1 MKKKFNSLN
10 VQVPIVVNTFIAVLL
25 IVSISA
31 LVQMSKK
38 AIDKASYDGFA
49 TTIKGYATFFD
60 SLVENQLILS
70 DTYSSFTFVINY
82 MQNRD
87 TEGEANM
94 LTVLKLMSAKNPYVK
109 SLALVEKDGT
119 ILNNSNGDNTD
130 VGKNVNQLYQDLW
143 RKYDAVKK
151 PTLSDSIYK
160 TADGKWIT
168 AIISPITSRTDNTYL
183 GALLVVLDWQKVI
196 DEVSSTA
203 GEVLT
208 HWIRLW
214 VFNKDTLLV
223 MHNVPSEVG
232 KLAPAEVKT
241 IVNNTE
247 GKLEFQNDG
256 MTKVCLYTS
265 IKNQPWHV
273 AFSMPL
279 SFIEQQSSKI
289 LKIGIMIGVIGIILS
304 SIIGFLYIKNIM
316 SPLKVLVEEA
326 EEMSK
331 GKFILRQFKFNKY
344 NEIGDIAYSFKH
356 MRNALSKII
365 NEVNETSEKINN
377 AALNLTN
384 GSDDLSART
393 EAQASSLE
401 ETASAI
407 EQMASTIKSSAS
419 HSVEGNDM
427 MIASKK
433 AVENGAGVISETTR
447 NIEEVYES
455 SEKIKSITK
464 TIEDIAFQTNIL
476 ALNASVEAARAG
488 DQGRGFAVV
497 ASEVRNLAQ
506 NSQSSAKDITLLI
519 ENIYEKINKSA
530 ETARESQSIFNDI
543 QSKID
548 GTAKIMQEISTT
560 AVEQQTGVDQVNVA
574 VSKIDGITQQNA
586 ALVDET
592 ANYAKELL
600 EQSENLKSIMT
611 FFKMD

>member
-1 MKKKFNSLN
+1 MKKSFNSLSI
-10 VQVPIVVNTFIAVLL
+10 QIPMVVNIFIALLL
-25 IVSISA
+25 IISIST
-31 LVQMSKK
+31 LVHMSKT

-49 TTIKGYATFFD
+49 TTIKGYSTFFD
-60 SLVENQLILS
+60 SLIENQLILS
-70 DTYSSFTFVINY
+70 DTYASFSSVINY
-82 MQNRD
+82 MQYRNPED
-87 TEGEANM
+87 EPELIKSMQLVG
-94 LTVLKLMSAKNPYVK
+94 AKNPYVT
-109 SLALVEKDGT
+109 SLSLVEPNGT
-119 ILNNSNGDNTD
+119 ILNNSEGNNAD
-130 VGKNVNQLYQDLW
+130 VGKKVADLYPDLW
-143 RKYDAVKK
+143 RVYDSVKK
-151 PTLSDSIYK
+151 PTLADSIYK
-160 TADGKWIT
+160 DPNGKWIT
-168 AIISPITSRTDNTYL
+168 AIVSPVYSKIDNSYL
-183 GALLVVLDWQKVI
+183 GGMLLILDWQKVI
-196 DEVSSTA
+196 DEISVTA

-232 KLAPAEVKT
+232 KLAPVEVKT

-265 IKNQPWHV
+265 LRNQPWKV

-279 SFIEQQSSKI
+279 SFIEQQSTRI
-289 LKIGIMIGVIGIILS
+289 LIIGIIIGIIGIILS
-304 SIIGFLYIKNIM
+304 FVIGFLYIKKII
-316 SPLKVLVEEA
+316 SPLKILVEEA
-326 EEMSK
+326 EEMSR
-331 GKFILRQFKFNKY
+331 GEFILRQFKFKR
-344 NEIGDIAYSFKH
+344 NEIGDIAYSFKN
-356 MRNALSKII
+356 MRDAMAKII
-365 NEVNETSEKINN
+365 NEVNATSEKINN
-377 AALNLTN
+377 AAANLTQ

-393 EAQASSLE
+393 DAQASSLE

-407 EQMASTIKSSAS
+407 EEMASTIKSSAE

-433 AVENGAGVISETTR
+433 AVENGASVISETTK

-530 ETARESQSIFNDI
+530 ETARESQAIFNDI

-560 AVEQQTGVDQVNVA
+560 AVEQQTGVDQVNIA

-592 ANYAKELL
+592 TNYARELL
-600 EQSENLKSIMT
+600 EQSENLKNIMT
-611 FFKMD
+611 FFKMN

>member
-1 MKKKFNSLN
+1 MKKSFNSLN
-10 VQVPIVVNTFIAVLL
+10 VQIPMVVNIFIALLL
-25 IVSISA
+25 IISIST
-31 LVQMSKK
+31 LVHMSKK
-38 AIDKASYDGFA
+38 AIDESSYDGFA
-49 TTIKGYATFFD
+49 TTIKGYSTFFD
-60 SLVENQLILS
+60 SLIENQLILS
-70 DTYSSFTFVINY
+70 DTYASFTFVINY
-82 MQNRD
+82 MQNRNPED
-87 TEGEANM
+87 ENNM
-94 LTVLKLMSAKNPYVK
+94 LNVLKIMGAKNPYVT
-109 SLALVEKDGT
+109 SLSLVETNGT
-119 ILNNSNGDNTD
+119 ILNNSEGNNTD
-130 VGKNVNQLYQDLW
+130 VGKKVADLYPDLW
-143 RKYDAVKK
+143 RVYDSVRKT
-151 PTLSDSIYK
+151 TLADSIYK
-160 TADGKWIT
+160 DPNGKWIT
-168 AIISPITSRTDNTYL
+168 AIVAPVRSRADNTYL
-183 GALLVVLDWQKVI
+183 GGLLIILDWQKVI
-196 DEVSSTA
+196 DEISVTA

-232 KLAPAEVKT
+232 KLAPVEIKT
-241 IVNNTE
+241 IVNNKE

-256 MTKVCLYTS
+256 MTKVCLYNAL
-265 IKNQPWHV
+265 KNQPWQV
-273 AFSMPL
+273 GFSMPL
-279 SFIEQQSSKI
+279 SFIEQKSSRI
-289 LKIGIMIGVIGIILS
+289 LKIGILIGVVGIILS
-304 SIIGFLYIKNIM
+304 FIIGFLYVKSLI

-326 EEMSK
+326 EEMSR
-331 GKFILRQFKFNKY
+331 GEFILRKFKFKR
-344 NEIGDIAYSFKH
+344 NEIGDIAYSFKN
-356 MRNALSKII
+356 MRDAMVKII
-365 NEVNETSEKINN
+365 NEVNQTSEKINN
-377 AALNLTN
+377 AAASLAQ

-393 EAQASSLE
+393 DSQASSLE

-407 EQMASTIKSSAS
+407 EEMASTIKSSAE

-427 MIASKK
+427 MMASKR
-433 AVENGAGVISETTR
+433 AVENGASVISETTK

-560 AVEQQTGVDQVNVA
+560 AVEQQTGVDQVNIA

-592 ANYAKELL
+592 TNYARELL
-600 EQSENLKSIMT
+600 DQSDNLKNIMT
-611 FFKMD
+611 FFKMN

>member
-1 MKKKFNSLN
+1 MKKRFNSLSI
-10 VQVPIVVNTFIAVLL
+10 QIPIVVNIFIAVLL
-25 IVSISA
+25 IVSIST
-31 LVQMSKK
+31 LVHMSKT

-49 TTIKGYATFFD
+49 TTIKGYSTFFD
-60 SLVENQLILS
+60 SLVENQLILA

-82 MQNRD
+82 MRNRNA
-87 TEGEANM
+87 EAENNM
-94 LTVLKLMSAKNPYVK
+94 LTVLKIMGAKNPYVK
-109 SLALVEKDGT
+109 SLSLIEANGT
-119 ILNNSNGDNTD
+119 ILNNSEGNNAD
-130 VGKNVNQLYQDLW
+130 VGKKVSDLYPDLW
-143 RKYDAVKK
+143 RRYDAVKK

-160 TADGKWIT
+160 DNNGKWIT
-168 AIISPITSRTDNTYL
+168 AIIAPVKSRTDNTYL
-183 GALLVVLDWQKVI
+183 GGIMIILDWQKVI
-196 DEVSSTA
+196 DEISITA

-232 KLAPAEVKT
+232 KLAPVEIKT

-256 MTKVCLYTS
+256 MTKVCLYNS
-265 IKNQPWHV
+265 LKDQPWKV
-273 AFSMPL
+273 GFSMPL
-279 SFIEQQSSKI
+279 SFIEQQSSRI
-289 LKIGIMIGVIGIILS
+289 LLIGIIIGIVGIILS
-304 SIIGFLYIKNIM
+304 SIIGFLYIKNLI

-326 EEMSK
+326 EEMSR
-331 GKFILRQFKFNKY
+331 GQFVLRKFKFKR
-344 NEIGDIAYSFKH
+344 NEIGDIAYSFKN
-356 MRNALSKII
+356 MRDAMVKII
-365 NEVNETSEKINN
+365 NEVNQTSEKINN
-377 AALNLTN
+377 AASSLAQ

-393 EAQASSLE
+393 DAQASSLE

-407 EQMASTIKSSAS
+407 EEMASTIKSSAD

-433 AVENGAGVISETTR
+433 AVENGASVITETTR

-530 ETARESQSIFNDI
+530 ETARESQAIFNDI

-560 AVEQQTGVDQVNVA
+560 AVEQQTGVDQVNIA

-592 ANYAKELL
+592 TNYARELL

>member
-1 MKKKFNSLN
+1 MKKKFNSLSI
-10 VQVPIVVNTFIAVLL
+10 QIPIVVNVFIALLL
-25 IVSISA
+25 IVSISV

-38 AIDKASYDGFA
+38 AIDKASYDGFG
-49 TTIKGYATFFD
+49 TTIKGYSTFFD
-60 SLVENQLILS
+60 SLIENQLILS

-87 TEGEANM
+87 PEGEANM
-94 LTVLKLMSAKNPYVK
+94 LTVLRLMSAKNPYVK

-130 VGKNVNQLYQDLW
+130 VGKNANQLYPDLW

-168 AIISPITSRTDNTYL
+168 AIIAPINSRTDNTYL
-183 GALLVVLDWQKVI
+183 GALLLVLDWQKVI
-196 DEVSSTA
+196 DEISITA

-232 KLAPAEVKT
+232 KLAPVEIKT

-256 MTKVCLYTS
+256 MTKVCLYNS
-265 IKNQPWHV
+265 LRDQPWKV
-273 AFSMPL
+273 GFSMPL
-279 SFIEQQSSKI
+279 SFIEQKSTEI
-289 LKIGIMIGVIGIILS
+289 LKMGIIIGVVGIVLS
-304 SIIGFLYIKNIM
+304 FVIGFLYIKNLI

-326 EEMSK
+326 EEMSR
-331 GKFILRQFKFNKY
+331 GKFVLRKFKFKK
-344 NEIGDIAYSFKH
+344 NEIGDIAFSFKN
-356 MRNALSKII
+356 MRDAMVKII
-365 NEVNETSEKINN
+365 NEVNQTSEQINN
-377 AALNLTN
+377 AAVNLTN

-393 EAQASSLE
+393 EAQAASLE
-401 ETASAI
+401 ETSSAI
-407 EQMASTIKSSAS
+407 EEMASTIKSSAS

-427 MIASKK
+427 MMASRD
-433 AVENGAGVISETTR
+433 AVENGANVIAETTK
-447 NIEEVYES
+447 NIEEVYEA
-455 SEKIKSITK
+455 SEKIKNITK

-506 NSQSSAKDITLLI
+506 NSQASAKDITLLI
-519 ENIYEKINKSA
+519 ENIYDKINKSA
-530 ETARESQSIFNDI
+530 ETARESQKIFDDI
-543 QSKID
+543 QSKIEN
-548 GTAKIMQEISTT
+548 TAKIMQEISTT
-560 AVEQQTGVDQVNVA
+560 AVEQQTGVDQVNIA

-586 ALVDET
+586 SLVDET
-592 ANYAKELL
+592 STSAKELL
-600 EQSENLKSIMT
+600 EQANNLKQIMT
-611 FFKMD
+611 FFKME

>member
-1 MKKKFNSLN
+1 MKKKFNSLAI
-10 VQVPIVVNTFIAVLL
+10 QIPIVVNIFIAFLLL
-25 IVSISA
+25 ISISA
-31 LVQMSKK
+31 IVKMSKN
-38 AIDKASYDGFA
+38 AIDEASYNGFA

-70 DTYSSFTFVINY
+70 DTYSSFSTVISYIQYRNPEEEAELINSMRFVS
-82 MQNRD
+82 D
-87 TEGEANM
+87 
-94 LTVLKLMSAKNPYVK
+94 KNPYVTSI
-109 SLALVEKDGT
+109 SLIEKDGT
-119 ILNNSNGDNTD
+119 IINNSHGINNDI
-130 VGKNVNQLYQDLW
+130 GKKISELYPDLW
-143 RKYDAVKK
+143 TKYDAVKK

-160 TADGKWIT
+160 SADDKWIT
-168 AIISPITSRTDNTYL
+168 AIISPIYSKTDNTYL
-183 GALLVVLDWQKVI
+183 GGLLLVLDWQKVI
-196 DEVSSTA
+196 DEISITA

-232 KLAPAEVKT
+232 KLAPVEVKT

-256 MTKVCLYTS
+256 MTKVCLYTAL
-265 IKNQPWHV
+265 KNQPWKV

-279 SFIEQQSSKI
+279 NFIERESTKI
-289 LKIGIMIGVIGIILS
+289 LIIGIIIGVIGLILS
-304 SIIGFLYIKNIM
+304 SIIGFLYIKNLIL
-316 SPLKVLVEEA
+316 PLKVLVAEA

-331 GKFILRQFKFNKY
+331 GAFILRKIKFKR
-344 NEIGDIAYSFKH
+344 NEIGDIAYSFKN
-356 MRNALSKII
+356 MRDAMIKII
-365 NEVNETSEKINN
+365 NEVNDTSEKINA
-377 AALNLTN
+377 AALELTR

-393 EAQASSLE
+393 DSQAASLE
-401 ETASAI
+401 ETSSAI
-407 EQMASTIKSSAS
+407 EEMASTIKSSAS

-427 MIASKK
+427 MISSKK
-433 AVENGAGVISETTR
+433 AVENGASVISETTK
-447 NIEEVYES
+447 NIEEVYEAS
-455 SEKIKSITK
+455 AKIKNITK

-506 NSQSSAKDITLLI
+506 NSQASAKDITLLI

-530 ETARESQSIFNDI
+530 ETARESQTIFNDI
-543 QSKID
+543 QEKIEN
-548 GTAKIMQEISTT
+548 TAKIMQEISTT
-560 AVEQQTGVDQVNVA
+560 AVEQQTGVDQVNIA

-592 ANYAKELL
+592 SSSAKELL
-600 EQSENLKSIMT
+600 EQAQNLKQIMT
-611 FFKMD
+611 FFKMG

>member
-10 VQVPIVVNTFIAVLL
+10 IQIPMVVNIFIALLL
-25 IVSISA
+25 IISIST
-31 LVQMSKK
+31 LVHMSKT

-49 TTIKGYATFFD
+49 TTIKGYSTFFD
-60 SLVENQLILS
+60 SLIENQLILS
-70 DTYSSFTFVINY
+70 DTYASFSSVINY
-82 MQNRD
+82 MQYRNPED
-87 TEGEANM
+87 EPELIKSMQLVG
-94 LTVLKLMSAKNPYVK
+94 AKNPYVT
-109 SLALVEKDGT
+109 SLSLVEPNGT
-119 ILNNSNGDNTD
+119 ILNNSEGNNAD
-130 VGKNVNQLYQDLW
+130 VGKKVADLYPDLW
-143 RKYDAVKK
+143 RVYDSVKK
-151 PTLSDSIYK
+151 PTLADSIYK
-160 TADGKWIT
+160 DPNGKWIT
-168 AIISPITSRTDNTYL
+168 AIVSPVYSKIDNSYL
-183 GALLVVLDWQKVI
+183 GGMLLILDWQKVI
-196 DEVSSTA
+196 DEISVTA

-232 KLAPAEVKT
+232 KLAPVEIKT

-256 MTKVCLYTS
+256 MTKVCLYNS
-265 IKNQPWHV
+265 LRDQPWKV
-273 AFSMPL
+273 GFSMPL
-279 SFIEQQSSKI
+279 SFIEQQSTRI
-289 LKIGIMIGVIGIILS
+289 LIIGIIIGIIGIILS
-304 SIIGFLYIKNIM
+304 FVIGFLYIKKII
-316 SPLKVLVEEA
+316 SPLKILVEEA
-326 EEMSK
+326 EEMSR
-331 GKFILRQFKFNKY
+331 GEFILRKFKFKK
-344 NEIGDIAYSFKH
+344 NEIGDIAYSFKN
-356 MRNALSKII
+356 MRDAMAKII
-365 NEVNETSEKINN
+365 NEVNATSEKINN
-377 AALNLTN
+377 AAANLTQ

-393 EAQASSLE
+393 DAQASSLE

-407 EQMASTIKSSAS
+407 EEMASTIKSSAT

-433 AVENGAGVISETTR
+433 AVENGASVIAETTK

-506 NSQSSAKDITLLI
+506 NSQSSAKNITLLI
-519 ENIYEKINKSA
+519 ENIYEKINRSA

-560 AVEQQTGVDQVNVA
+560 AVEQQTGVDQVNIA

-592 ANYAKELL
+592 TNYARELL
-600 EQSENLKSIMT
+600 DQSENLKNIMT
-611 FFKMD
+611 FFKMN

>member
-10 VQVPIVVNTFIAVLL
+10 IQIPMVVNIFIALLL
-25 IVSISA
+25 IISIST
-31 LVQMSKK
+31 LVHMSKK

-49 TTIKGYATFFD
+49 TTIKGYSTFFD
-60 SLVENQLILS
+60 SLIENQLILS
-70 DTYSSFTFVINY
+70 DTYASFSSVINY
-82 MQNRD
+82 MQYRNPED
-87 TEGEANM
+87 EPELIKSMQLVG
-94 LTVLKLMSAKNPYVK
+94 AKNPYVT
-109 SLALVEKDGT
+109 SLSLVEPNGT
-119 ILNNSNGDNTD
+119 ILNNSEGNNAD
-130 VGKNVNQLYQDLW
+130 VGKKVADLYPDLW
-143 RKYDAVKK
+143 RVYDSVKK
-151 PTLSDSIYK
+151 PTLADSIYK
-160 TADGKWIT
+160 DPNGKWIT
-168 AIISPITSRTDNTYL
+168 AIVSPVYSKIDNSYL
-183 GALLVVLDWQKVI
+183 GGMLLILDWQKVI
-196 DEVSSTA
+196 DEISVTA

-232 KLAPAEVKT
+232 KLAPVEIKT

-256 MTKVCLYTS
+256 MTKVCLYNS
-265 IKNQPWHV
+265 LRDQPWKV
-273 AFSMPL
+273 GFSMPL
-279 SFIEQQSSKI
+279 SFIEQQSTNI
-289 LKIGIMIGVIGIILS
+289 LKMGILIGVIGIILS
-304 SIIGFLYIKNIM
+304 FVIGFLYIKNLI

-326 EEMSK
+326 EEMSR
-331 GKFILRQFKFNKY
+331 GEFILRKFKFKR
-344 NEIGDIAYSFKH
+344 NEIGDIAYSFKN
-356 MRNALSKII
+356 MRDAMVKII
-365 NEVNETSEKINN
+365 NEVNATSEKINN
-377 AALNLTN
+377 AAANLTQ

-393 EAQASSLE
+393 
-401 ETASAI
+401 SAI
-407 EQMASTIKSSAS
+407 EEMASTIKSSAE

-433 AVENGAGVISETTR
+433 AVENGASVIAETTK

-506 NSQSSAKDITLLI
+506 NSQSSAKNITLLI
-519 ENIYEKINKSA
+519 ENIYEKINRSA

-560 AVEQQTGVDQVNVA
+560 AVEQQTGVDQVNIA

-592 ANYAKELL
+592 TNYARELL
-600 EQSENLKSIMT
+600 DQSENLKNIMT
-611 FFKMD
+611 FFKMN

>member
-1 MKKKFNSLN
+1 MKKSFNSLSI
-10 VQVPIVVNTFIAVLL
+10 QIPMVVNIFIALLL
-25 IVSISA
+25 IISIST
-31 LVQMSKK
+31 LVHMSKT

-49 TTIKGYATFFD
+49 TTIKGYSTFFD
-60 SLVENQLILS
+60 SLIENQLILS
-70 DTYSSFTFVINY
+70 DTYASFSSVINY
-82 MQNRD
+82 MQYRNPED
-87 TEGEANM
+87 EPELIKSMQLVG
-94 LTVLKLMSAKNPYVK
+94 AKNPYVT
-109 SLALVEKDGT
+109 SLSLVEPDGT
-119 ILNNSNGDNTD
+119 ILNNSEGNNAD
-130 VGKNVNQLYQDLW
+130 VGKKVADLYPDLW
-143 RKYDAVKK
+143 RVYDSVKK
-151 PTLSDSIYK
+151 PTLADSIYK
-160 TADGKWIT
+160 DPNGKWIT
-168 AIISPITSRTDNTYL
+168 AIVSPVYSKIDNSYL
-183 GALLVVLDWQKVI
+183 GGMLLILDWQKVI
-196 DEVSSTA
+196 DEISVTA

-232 KLAPAEVKT
+232 KLAPVEVKT

-265 IKNQPWHV
+265 LRNQPWKV

-279 SFIEQQSSKI
+279 SFIEQQSTRI
-289 LKIGIMIGVIGIILS
+289 LIIGIIIGIIGIILS
-304 SIIGFLYIKNIM
+304 FVIGFLYIKKII
-316 SPLKVLVEEA
+316 SPLKILVEEA
-326 EEMSK
+326 EEMSR
-331 GKFILRQFKFNKY
+331 GEFILRQFKFKR
-344 NEIGDIAYSFKH
+344 NEIGDIAYSFKN
-356 MRNALSKII
+356 MRDAMAKII
-365 NEVNETSEKINN
+365 NEVNATSEKINN
-377 AALNLTN
+377 AAANLTQ

-393 EAQASSLE
+393 DAQASSLE

-407 EQMASTIKSSAS
+407 EEMASTIKSSAT

-433 AVENGAGVISETTR
+433 AVENGASVIAETTK

-519 ENIYEKINKSA
+519 ENIYEKINRSA

-560 AVEQQTGVDQVNVA
+560 AVEQQTGVDQVNIA

-592 ANYAKELL
+592 TNYARELL
-600 EQSENLKSIMT
+600 EQSENLKNIMT
-611 FFKMD
+611 FFKMN

>member
-10 VQVPIVVNTFIAVLL
+10 IQIPMVVNIFIALLL
-25 IVSISA
+25 IISIST
-31 LVQMSKK
+31 LVHMSKT

-49 TTIKGYATFFD
+49 TTIKGYSTFFD
-60 SLVENQLILS
+60 SLIENQLILS
-70 DTYSSFTFVINY
+70 DTYASFSSVINY
-82 MQNRD
+82 MQYRNPED
-87 TEGEANM
+87 EPELIKSMQLVG
-94 LTVLKLMSAKNPYVK
+94 AKNPYVT
-109 SLALVEKDGT
+109 SLSLVEPNGT
-119 ILNNSNGDNTD
+119 ILNNSEGNNAD
-130 VGKNVNQLYQDLW
+130 VGKKVADLYPDLW
-143 RKYDAVKK
+143 RVYDSVKK
-151 PTLSDSIYK
+151 PTLADSIYK
-160 TADGKWIT
+160 DPNGKWIT
-168 AIISPITSRTDNTYL
+168 AIVSPVYSKIDNSYL
-183 GALLVVLDWQKVI
+183 GGMLLILDWQKVI
-196 DEVSSTA
+196 DEISITA

-232 KLAPAEVKT
+232 KLAPVEVKT

-265 IKNQPWHV
+265 LRNQPWKV

-279 SFIEQQSSKI
+279 SFIEQQSTRI
-289 LKIGIMIGVIGIILS
+289 LIIGIIIGIIGIILS
-304 SIIGFLYIKNIM
+304 FVIGFLYIKKII
-316 SPLKVLVEEA
+316 SPLKILVEEA
-326 EEMSK
+326 EEMSR
-331 GKFILRQFKFNKY
+331 GEFILRKFKFKK
-344 NEIGDIAYSFKH
+344 NEIGDIAYSFKN
-356 MRNALSKII
+356 MRDAMVKII
-365 NEVNETSEKINN
+365 NEVNATSEKINN
-377 AALNLTN
+377 AAANLTQ

-393 EAQASSLE
+393 DAQASSLE

-407 EQMASTIKSSAS
+407 EEMASTIKSSAE

-433 AVENGAGVISETTR
+433 AVENGASVIAETTK

-506 NSQSSAKDITLLI
+506 NSQSSAKNITLLI
-519 ENIYEKINKSA
+519 ENIYEKINRSA

-560 AVEQQTGVDQVNVA
+560 AVEQKTGVDQVNIA

-592 ANYAKELL
+592 TNYARELL
-600 EQSENLKSIMT
+600 DQSENLKNIMT
-611 FFKMD
+611 FFKMN

>member
-1 MKKKFNSLN
+1 MKKKFSSLAI
-10 VQVPIVVNTFIAVLL
+10 QIPIVVNIFITFLL
-25 IVSISA
+25 IISIFT
-31 LVQMSKK
+31 LVNMSKK

-49 TTIKGYATFFD
+49 TTIKGYSTFFD

-70 DTYSSFTFVINY
+70 DTYSSFSTIISY
-82 MQNRD
+82 MQNRNPED
-87 TEGEANM
+87 EPNLISSM
-94 LTVLKLMSAKNPYVK
+94 RFVSDKNPYIT
-109 SLALVEKDGT
+109 SISLVEIDGT
-119 ILNNSNGDNTD
+119 IINNSHGNNTD
-130 VGKNVNQLYQDLW
+130 VGKKISQLYPDLW
-143 RKYDAVKK
+143 QKYDAVKK

-160 TADGKWIT
+160 SSNGKWIT
-168 AIISPITSRTDNTYL
+168 AIVSPIHSKTDNSYM
-183 GALLVVLDWQKVI
+183 GALIMILDWQKVI

-232 KLAPAEVKT
+232 KNAPVEIKT
-241 IVNNTE
+241 IVNDTE

-265 IKNQPWHV
+265 LKNQPWKV

-279 SFIEQQSSKI
+279 SFIESQSTKI
-289 LKIGIMIGVIGIILS
+289 LIAGIVIGIVGIVLS
-304 SIIGFLYIKNIM
+304 SIIGFLYIKNLIA
-316 SPLKVLVEEA
+316 PLKILVEEA
-326 EEMSK
+326 EEMSN
-331 GKFILRQFKFNKY
+331 GQFILRKFKFKK
-344 NEIGDIAYSFKH
+344 NEIGNIAYSFKY
-356 MRNALSKII
+356 MRDAMVKII
-365 NEVNETSEKINN
+365 NDVNETSEKINN
-377 AALNLTN
+377 AALSLTN

-393 EAQASSLE
+393 DAQASSLE

-407 EQMASTIKSSAS
+407 EEMASTIKSSAD

-427 MIASKK
+427 MLASKK
-433 AVENGAGVISETTR
+433 AVENGANVIAETTK
-447 NIEEVYES
+447 NIEEVYEA

-506 NSQSSAKDITLLI
+506 NSQASAKDITLLI

-543 QSKID
+543 QSKIE

-560 AVEQQTGVDQVNVA
+560 AVEQQTGVDQVNIA

-586 ALVDET
+586 ILVDET
-592 ANYAKELL
+592 TTSAKELL
-600 EQSENLKSIMT
+600 EQAQKLKETMT
-611 FFKMD
+611 FFKIS

>member
-1 MKKKFNSLN
+1 MEYRNPDDEAELINSMK
-10 VQVPIVVNTFIAVLL
+10 
-25 IVSISA
+25 
-31 LVQMSKK
+31 LV
-38 AIDKASYDGFA
+38 AG
-49 TTIKGYATFFD
+49 
-60 SLVENQLILS
+60 
-70 DTYSSFTFVINY
+70 
-82 MQNRD
+82 
-87 TEGEANM
+87 
-94 LTVLKLMSAKNPYVK
+94 KNPYAK
-109 SLALVEKDGT
+109 SISLIEPNGT
-119 ILNNSNGDNTD
+119 ILNNSEGNNTD
-130 VGKNVNQLYQDLW
+130 VGKKVNDLYPDLW
-143 RKYDAVKK
+143 RIYDAAKK
-151 PTLSDSIYK
+151 PTLADSIYK
-160 TADGKWIT
+160 DPNGKWIT
-168 AIISPITSRTDNTYL
+168 AIISPINSKIDNRYL
-183 GALLVVLDWQKVI
+183 GGLLIIVDWQKVI
-196 DEVSSTA
+196 DEISITA
-203 GEVLT
+203 GAVLT

-232 KLAPAEVKT
+232 KLAPVEIKT

-256 MTKVCLYTS
+256 MTKVCLYNS
-265 IKNQPWHV
+265 LRDQPWKV
-273 AFSMPL
+273 GFSMPL
-279 SFIEQQSSKI
+279 SFIEQQSTNI
-289 LKIGIMIGVIGIILS
+289 LKIGIIIGVLGIILS
-304 SIIGFLYIKNIM
+304 FIIGFLYIKKII
-316 SPLKVLVEEA
+316 SPLKILVEEA
-326 EEMSK
+326 EEMSR
-331 GKFILRQFKFNKY
+331 GEFILRKFKFKR
-344 NEIGDIAYSFKH
+344 NEIGDIAYSFKN
-356 MRNALSKII
+356 MRDAMVKII
-365 NEVNETSEKINN
+365 NEVNATSEKINN
-377 AALNLTN
+377 AAANLTQ

-393 EAQASSLE
+393 DAQASSLE

-407 EQMASTIKSSAS
+407 EEMASTIKSSAT

-433 AVENGAGVISETTR
+433 AVENGASVIAETTK

-560 AVEQQTGVDQVNVA
+560 AVEQQTGVDQVNIA

-592 ANYAKELL
+592 TNYARELL

-611 FFKMD
+611 FFKMN

>member
-1 MKKKFNSLN
+1 
-10 VQVPIVVNTFIAVLL
+10 
-25 IVSISA
+25 
-31 LVQMSKK
+31 MSKK

-87 TEGEANM
+87 AEGEANM
-94 LTVLKLMSAKNPYVK
+94 LTVLRLMSAKNPYVK
-109 SLALVEKDGT
+109 SLALVEKDGI
-119 ILNNSNGDNTD
+119 ILNNSSGDNTD
-130 VGKNVNQLYQDLW
+130 VGKNASQIYPDLW
-143 RKYDAVKK
+143 KKYDSVKK

-168 AIISPITSRTDNTYL
+168 AIISPINSRTDNTYL

-232 KLAPAEVKT
+232 KLAPVEVKT

-289 LKIGIMIGVIGIILS
+289 LTIGIIIGIIGIILS
-304 SIIGFLYIKNIM
+304 SIIGFLYIKNLI
-316 SPLKVLVEEA
+316 SPLKLLVEEA
-326 EEMSK
+326 KEMSK
-331 GKFILRQFKFNKY
+331 GQFILRQFKFKR
-344 NEIGDIAYSFKH
+344 NEIGDIAYSFKD
-356 MRNALSKII
+356 MRDALSKII

-377 AALNLTN
+377 AALSLTH

-407 EQMASTIKSSAS
+407 EEMASTIKSSAS

-433 AVENGAGVISETTR
+433 AVENGAGVISETTKS
-447 NIEEVYES
+447 IEEVYES

-488 DQGRGFAVV
+488 DQGKGFAVV

-506 NSQSSAKDITLLI
+506 NSQSSAKDITSLI

-560 AVEQQTGVDQVNVA
+560 AVEQQTGVDQVNIA

-592 ANYAKELL
+592 ATYAKELL
-600 EQSENLKSIMT
+600 EQSENLKNIMT
-611 FFKMD
+611 FFKMN

>member
-1 MKKKFNSLN
+1 MKKSFNSLSI
-10 VQVPIVVNTFIAVLL
+10 QIPIVVNIFIALLL
-25 IVSISA
+25 IVSIST

-38 AIDKASYDGFA
+38 AIDKASYDGFG
-49 TTIKGYATFFD
+49 TTIKGYSTFFD
-60 SLVENQLILS
+60 SLIENQLILS
-70 DTYSSFTFVINY
+70 DTYASFTFVINY
-82 MQNRD
+82 MQNRNP
-87 TEGEANM
+87 EAESNM
-94 LTVLKLMSAKNPYVK
+94 LTVLKLMGAKNPYVK
-109 SLALVEKDGT
+109 SLSLIEADGT
-119 ILNNSNGDNTD
+119 ILNNSEDNNID
-130 VGKNVNQLYQDLW
+130 IGKKVADLYPDLW
-143 RKYDAVKK
+143 RRYDPVKK
-151 PTLSDSIYK
+151 PTLADAIYK
-160 TADGKWIT
+160 DKDGKWIT
-168 AIISPITSRTDNTYL
+168 AIISPVKSRTDNTYL
-183 GALLVVLDWQKVI
+183 GGMMIILDWQKVI
-196 DEVSSTA
+196 DEISITA

-232 KLAPAEVKT
+232 KLAPVEIKT

-256 MTKVCLYTS
+256 MTKVCLYNS
-265 IKNQPWHV
+265 LRDQPWKV
-273 AFSMPL
+273 GFSMPL
-279 SFIEQQSSKI
+279 SFIEQQSTNI
-289 LKIGIMIGVIGIILS
+289 LKIGIIIGVVGIILS
-304 SIIGFLYIKNIM
+304 FVIGFLYIKNLI

-331 GKFILRQFKFNKY
+331 GEFILRKFKFKR
-344 NEIGDIAYSFKH
+344 NEIGDIAYSFKN
-356 MRNALSKII
+356 MRDAMTKII
-365 NEVNETSEKINN
+365 NEVNATSEKINN
-377 AALNLTN
+377 AAANLTQ

-393 EAQASSLE
+393 DAQASSLE

-407 EQMASTIKSSAS
+407 EEMASTIKSSAE

-433 AVENGAGVISETTR
+433 AVENGASVIAETTK

-560 AVEQQTGVDQVNVA
+560 AVEQQAGVDQVNIA

-592 ANYAKELL
+592 TNYARELL
-600 EQSENLKSIMT
+600 EQSENLKNIMT

>member
-10 VQVPIVVNTFIAVLL
+10 VQIPIVVNTFIAVLL
-25 IVSISA
+25 IVSIST

-49 TTIKGYATFFD
+49 TTIKGYSTFFD

-87 TEGEANM
+87 PEGEANM

-109 SLALVEKDGT
+109 SLALLEKDGT
-119 ILNNSNGDNTD
+119 ILNDSNGDNTD
-130 VGKNVNQLYQDLW
+130 VGKNVSSLYSDLW
-143 RKYDAVKK
+143 KKYDAVKK

-160 TADGKWIT
+160 DSDEKWIT
-168 AIISPITSRTDNTYL
+168 AIISPINSRTDNSYL

-196 DEVSSTA
+196 DEVSETA

-304 SIIGFLYIKNIM
+304 SIIGFLYIKNII

-326 EEMSK
+326 KEMSK
-331 GKFILRQFKFNKY
+331 GEFILRNFKFKK
-344 NEIGDIAYSFKH
+344 NEIGDIAYSFKD

-365 NEVNETSEKINN
+365 NEVNNTSEKINN

-447 NIEEVYES
+447 NIEEVYEA
-455 SEKIKSITK
+455 SEKIKNITK

-543 QSKID
+543 QLKID

-560 AVEQQTGVDQVNVA
+560 AVEQQTGVDQVNIA

-592 ANYAKELL
+592 ATYAKELL

>member
-1 MKKKFNSLN
+1 MKKRFNSLSI
-10 VQVPIVVNTFIAVLL
+10 QIPIVVNIFIAVLL
-25 IVSISA
+25 IVSIST
-31 LVQMSKK
+31 LVHMSKT

-49 TTIKGYATFFD
+49 TTIKGYSTFFD
-60 SLVENQLILS
+60 SLVENQLILA

-82 MQNRD
+82 MRNRNA
-87 TEGEANM
+87 EAENNM
-94 LTVLKLMSAKNPYVK
+94 LTVLKIMGAKNPYVK
-109 SLALVEKDGT
+109 SLSLIEANGT
-119 ILNNSNGDNTD
+119 ILNNSEGNNAD
-130 VGKNVNQLYQDLW
+130 VGKKVSDLYPDLW
-143 RKYDAVKK
+143 RRYDAVKK

-160 TADGKWIT
+160 DNNGKWIT
-168 AIISPITSRTDNTYL
+168 AIIAPVHSKIDNRYL
-183 GALLVVLDWQKVI
+183 GALLIVVDWQKVI
-196 DEVSSTA
+196 DEISITA

-232 KLAPAEVKT
+232 KLAPVEIKT

-256 MTKVCLYTS
+256 MTKVCLYNS
-265 IKNQPWHV
+265 LKDQPWKV
-273 AFSMPL
+273 GFSMPL
-279 SFIEQQSSKI
+279 SFIEQQSSRI
-289 LKIGIMIGVIGIILS
+289 LLIGIIIGIVGIILS
-304 SIIGFLYIKNIM
+304 SIIGFLYIKNLI

-326 EEMSK
+326 EEMSR
-331 GKFILRQFKFNKY
+331 GQFVLRKFKFKR
-344 NEIGDIAYSFKH
+344 NEIGDIAYSFKN
-356 MRNALSKII
+356 MRDAMVKII
-365 NEVNETSEKINN
+365 NEVNQTSEKINN
-377 AALNLTN
+377 AASSLAQ

-393 EAQASSLE
+393 DAQASSLE

-407 EQMASTIKSSAS
+407 EEMASTIKSSAD

-433 AVENGAGVISETTR
+433 AVENGASVITETTR

-530 ETARESQSIFNDI
+530 ETARESQAIFNDI

-560 AVEQQTGVDQVNVA
+560 AVEQQTGVDQVNIA

-592 ANYAKELL
+592 TNYARELL

>member
-1 MKKKFNSLN
+1 MKKKFNSLAI
-10 VQVPIVVNTFIAVLL
+10 QIPIVVNIFIAFLLL
-25 IVSISA
+25 ISISA
-31 LVQMSKK
+31 IVKMSKN
-38 AIDKASYDGFA
+38 AIDEASYNGFA

-70 DTYSSFTFVINY
+70 DTYSSFSTVISYIQYRNPEEKAELINSMRFVS
-82 MQNRD
+82 D
-87 TEGEANM
+87 
-94 LTVLKLMSAKNPYVK
+94 KNPYVTSI
-109 SLALVEKDGT
+109 SLIEKDGT
-119 ILNNSNGDNTD
+119 IINNSHGINNDI
-130 VGKNVNQLYQDLW
+130 GKKISELYPDLW
-143 RKYDAVKK
+143 TKYDAVKK

-160 TADGKWIT
+160 SADDKWIT
-168 AIISPITSRTDNTYL
+168 AIISPIYSKTDNTYL
-183 GALLVVLDWQKVI
+183 GGLLLVLDWQKVI
-196 DEVSSTA
+196 DEISITA

-232 KLAPAEVKT
+232 KLAPVEVKT

-256 MTKVCLYTS
+256 MTKVCLYTAL
-265 IKNQPWHV
+265 KNQPWKV

-279 SFIEQQSSKI
+279 NFIERESTKI
-289 LKIGIMIGVIGIILS
+289 LIIGIIIGVIGLILS
-304 SIIGFLYIKNIM
+304 SIIGFLYIKNLM
-316 SPLKVLVEEA
+316 LPLKVLVAEA

-331 GKFILRQFKFNKY
+331 GAFILRKIKFKR
-344 NEIGDIAYSFKH
+344 NEIGDIAYSFKN
-356 MRNALSKII
+356 MRDAMIKII
-365 NEVNETSEKINN
+365 NEVNDTSEKINA
-377 AALNLTN
+377 AALELTR

-393 EAQASSLE
+393 DSQAASLE
-401 ETASAI
+401 ETSSAI
-407 EQMASTIKSSAS
+407 EEMASTIKSSAS

-427 MIASKK
+427 MISSKK
-433 AVENGAGVISETTR
+433 AVENGASVISETTK
-447 NIEEVYES
+447 NIEEVYEAS
-455 SEKIKSITK
+455 AKIKNITK

-506 NSQSSAKDITLLI
+506 NSQASAKDITLLI

-530 ETARESQSIFNDI
+530 ETARESQTIFNDI
-543 QSKID
+543 QEKIEN
-548 GTAKIMQEISTT
+548 TAKIMQEISTT
-560 AVEQQTGVDQVNVA
+560 AVEQQTGVDQVNIA

-592 ANYAKELL
+592 SSSAKELL
-600 EQSENLKSIMT
+600 EQAQNLKQIMT
-611 FFKMD
+611 FFKMG

>member
-1 MKKKFNSLN
+1 MKKRFNSLN
-10 VQVPIVVNTFIAVLL
+10 VQIPIVVNVFIALLL
-25 IVSISA
+25 IISIST
-31 LVQMSKK
+31 LVYMSKK
-38 AIDKASYDGFA
+38 AIDKSSYDGFG
-49 TTIKGYATFFD
+49 TTIKGYSTFFD
-60 SLVENQLILS
+60 SLIENQLILS
-70 DTYSSFTFVINY
+70 DTYASFSSVINY
-82 MQNRD
+82 MEYRNPD
-87 TEGEANM
+87 DEAELINSM
-94 LTVLKLMSAKNPYVK
+94 KLVAGKNPYAK
-109 SLALVEKDGT
+109 SISLIEPNGT
-119 ILNNSNGDNTD
+119 ILNNSEGNNTD
-130 VGKNVNQLYQDLW
+130 VGKKVNDLYPDLW
-143 RKYDAVKK
+143 RIYDAAKK
-151 PTLSDSIYK
+151 PTLADSIYK
-160 TADGKWIT
+160 DPNGKWIT
-168 AIISPITSRTDNTYL
+168 AIISPINSKIDNRYL
-183 GALLVVLDWQKVI
+183 GGLLIIVDWQKVI
-196 DEVSSTA
+196 DEISITA
-203 GEVLT
+203 GAVLT

-232 KLAPAEVKT
+232 KLAPVEVKT
-241 IVNNTE
+241 IVNNIE

-265 IKNQPWHV
+265 LKNQPWHV

-279 SFIEQQSSKI
+279 SFIEQQSTNI
-289 LKIGIMIGVIGIILS
+289 LKIGIIIGIIGIILS
-304 SIIGFLYIKNIM
+304 FVIGFLYIKKII
-316 SPLKVLVEEA
+316 SPLKILVEEA
-326 EEMSK
+326 EEMSR
-331 GKFILRQFKFNKY
+331 GEFILRKFKFKK
-344 NEIGDIAYSFKH
+344 NEIGDIAYSFKN
-356 MRNALSKII
+356 MRDAMVKII
-365 NEVNETSEKINN
+365 NEVNATSEKINN
-377 AALNLTN
+377 AAASLAQ

-393 EAQASSLE
+393 DAQASSLE

-407 EQMASTIKSSAS
+407 EEMASTIKSSAE

-433 AVENGAGVISETTR
+433 AVENGASVIAETTK

-506 NSQSSAKDITLLI
+506 NSQSSAKNITLLI
-519 ENIYEKINKSA
+519 ENIYEKINRSA

-560 AVEQQTGVDQVNVA
+560 AVEQQTGVDQVNIA

-592 ANYAKELL
+592 TNYARELL
-600 EQSENLKSIMT
+600 DQSENLKNIMT
-611 FFKMD
+611 FFKMN

>member
-1 MKKKFNSLN
+1 MKKRFNSLSI
-10 VQVPIVVNTFIAVLL
+10 QIPIVVNIFIAVLL
-25 IVSISA
+25 IVSIST
-31 LVQMSKK
+31 LVHMSKT

-49 TTIKGYATFFD
+49 TTIKGYSTFFD
-60 SLVENQLILS
+60 SLVENQLILA

-82 MQNRD
+82 MRNRNA
-87 TEGEANM
+87 EAENNM
-94 LTVLKLMSAKNPYVK
+94 LTVLKIMGAKNPYVK
-109 SLALVEKDGT
+109 SLSLIEANGT
-119 ILNNSNGDNTD
+119 ILNNSEGNNAD
-130 VGKNVNQLYQDLW
+130 VGKKVSDLYPDLW
-143 RKYDAVKK
+143 RRYDPVRK
-151 PTLSDSIYK
+151 PTLADAIYK
-160 TADGKWIT
+160 DKDGKWIT
-168 AIISPITSRTDNTYL
+168 AIIAPVHSKIDNRYL
-183 GALLVVLDWQKVI
+183 GGLLIVVDWQKVI
-196 DEVSSTA
+196 DEISITA

-232 KLAPAEVKT
+232 KLAPVEIKT

-256 MTKVCLYTS
+256 MTKVCLYNS
-265 IKNQPWHV
+265 LKDQPWKV
-273 AFSMPL
+273 GFSMPL
-279 SFIEQQSSKI
+279 SFIEQQSSRI
-289 LKIGIMIGVIGIILS
+289 LLIGIIIGIVGIILS
-304 SIIGFLYIKNIM
+304 SIIGFLYIKNLI

-326 EEMSK
+326 EEMSR
-331 GKFILRQFKFNKY
+331 GQFVLRKFKFKR
-344 NEIGDIAYSFKH
+344 NEIGDIAYSFKN
-356 MRNALSKII
+356 MRDAMVKII
-365 NEVNETSEKINN
+365 NEVNQTSEKINN
-377 AALNLTN
+377 AASSLAQ

-393 EAQASSLE
+393 DAQASSLE

-407 EQMASTIKSSAS
+407 EEMASTIKSSAD

-433 AVENGAGVISETTR
+433 AVENGASVITETTR

-530 ETARESQSIFNDI
+530 ETARESQAIFNDI

-560 AVEQQTGVDQVNVA
+560 AVEQQTGVDQVNIA

-592 ANYAKELL
+592 TNYARELL

>member
-10 VQVPIVVNTFIAVLL
+10 IQIPMVVNIFIALLL
-25 IVSISA
+25 IISIST
-31 LVQMSKK
+31 LVHMSKT

-49 TTIKGYATFFD
+49 TTIKGYSTFFD
-60 SLVENQLILS
+60 SLIENQLILS
-70 DTYSSFTFVINY
+70 DTYASFSSVINY
-82 MQNRD
+82 MQYRNPED
-87 TEGEANM
+87 EPELIKSMQLVG
-94 LTVLKLMSAKNPYVK
+94 AKNPYVT
-109 SLALVEKDGT
+109 SLSLVEPNGT
-119 ILNNSNGDNTD
+119 ILNNSEGNNAD
-130 VGKNVNQLYQDLW
+130 VGKKVADLYPDLW
-143 RKYDAVKK
+143 RVYDSVKK
-151 PTLSDSIYK
+151 PTLADSIYK
-160 TADGKWIT
+160 DPNGKWIT
-168 AIISPITSRTDNTYL
+168 AIVSPVYSKIDNSYL
-183 GALLVVLDWQKVI
+183 GGMLLILDWQKVI
-196 DEVSSTA
+196 DEISVTA

-232 KLAPAEVKT
+232 KLAPVEVKT

-265 IKNQPWHV
+265 LRNQPWKV

-279 SFIEQQSSKI
+279 SFIEQQSTRI
-289 LKIGIMIGVIGIILS
+289 LIIGIIIGIIGIILS
-304 SIIGFLYIKNIM
+304 FVIGFLYIKKII
-316 SPLKVLVEEA
+316 SPLKILVEEA
-326 EEMSK
+326 EEMSR
-331 GKFILRQFKFNKY
+331 GEFILRKFKFKK
-344 NEIGDIAYSFKH
+344 NEIGDIAYSFKN
-356 MRNALSKII
+356 MRDAMVKII
-365 NEVNETSEKINN
+365 NEVNATSEKINN
-377 AALNLTN
+377 AAANLTQ

-393 EAQASSLE
+393 DAQASSLE

-407 EQMASTIKSSAS
+407 EEMASTIKSSAT

-433 AVENGAGVISETTR
+433 AVENGASVIAETTK

-506 NSQSSAKDITLLI
+506 NSQSSAKNITLLI
-519 ENIYEKINKSA
+519 ENIYEKINRSA

-560 AVEQQTGVDQVNVA
+560 AVEQQTGVDQVNIA

-592 ANYAKELL
+592 TNYARELL
-600 EQSENLKSIMT
+600 DQSENLKNIMT
-611 FFKMD
+611 FFKMN

>member
-10 VQVPIVVNTFIAVLL
+10 IQIPMVVNIFIALLL
-25 IVSISA
+25 IISIST
-31 LVQMSKK
+31 LVHMSKT

-49 TTIKGYATFFD
+49 TTIKGYSTFFD
-60 SLVENQLILS
+60 SLIENQLILS
-70 DTYSSFTFVINY
+70 DTYASFSSVINY
-82 MQNRD
+82 MQYRNPED
-87 TEGEANM
+87 EPELIKSMQLVG
-94 LTVLKLMSAKNPYVK
+94 AKNPYVT
-109 SLALVEKDGT
+109 SLSLVEPNGT
-119 ILNNSNGDNTD
+119 ILNNSEGNNAD
-130 VGKNVNQLYQDLW
+130 VGKKVADLYPDLW
-143 RKYDAVKK
+143 RVYDSVKK
-151 PTLSDSIYK
+151 PTLADSIYK
-160 TADGKWIT
+160 DPNGKWIT
-168 AIISPITSRTDNTYL
+168 AIVSPVYSKIDNSYL
-183 GALLVVLDWQKVI
+183 GGMLLILDWQKVI
-196 DEVSSTA
+196 DEISITA

-232 KLAPAEVKT
+232 KLAPVEVKT

-265 IKNQPWHV
+265 LRNQPWKV

-279 SFIEQQSSKI
+279 SFIEQQSTRI
-289 LKIGIMIGVIGIILS
+289 LIIGIIIGIIGIILS
-304 SIIGFLYIKNIM
+304 FVIGFLYIKKII
-316 SPLKVLVEEA
+316 SPLKILVEEA
-326 EEMSK
+326 EEMSR
-331 GKFILRQFKFNKY
+331 GEFILRKFKFKK
-344 NEIGDIAYSFKH
+344 NEIGDIAYSFKN
-356 MRNALSKII
+356 MRDAMVKII
-365 NEVNETSEKINN
+365 NEVNATSEKINN
-377 AALNLTN
+377 AAASLAQ

-393 EAQASSLE
+393 DAQASSLE

-407 EQMASTIKSSAS
+407 EEMASTIKSSAE

-433 AVENGAGVISETTR
+433 AVENGASVISETTK

-519 ENIYEKINKSA
+519 ENIYEKINRSA

-560 AVEQQTGVDQVNVA
+560 AVEQQTGVDQVNIA

-592 ANYAKELL
+592 TNYARELL
-600 EQSENLKSIMT
+600 EQSENLKNIMT

>member
-1 MKKKFNSLN
+1 MRKKFNSLSI
-10 VQVPIVVNTFIAVLL
+10 QIPIVVNIFIALLL
-25 IVSISA
+25 IISIST
-31 LVQMSKK
+31 LVYMSKK
-38 AIDKASYDGFA
+38 AIDKSSYDGFG
-49 TTIKGYATFFD
+49 TTIKGYSTFFD
-60 SLVENQLILS
+60 SLIENQLILS
-70 DTYSSFTFVINY
+70 DTYASFSSVINY
-82 MQNRD
+82 MEYRNPAD
-87 TEGEANM
+87 ETELINSM
-94 LTVLKLMSAKNPYVK
+94 KLVGGKNPYAK
-109 SLALVEKDGT
+109 SLALIEDNGT
-119 ILNNSNGDNTD
+119 ILNNSEGNNTD
-130 VGKNVNQLYQDLW
+130 VGKKVADLYPDLW
-143 RKYDAVKK
+143 RRYDPVKK
-151 PTLSDSIYK
+151 PTLADAIYK
-160 TADGKWIT
+160 DKDGKWIT
-168 AIISPITSRTDNTYL
+168 AIIAPVHSKIDNRYL
-183 GALLVVLDWQKVI
+183 GGLLIVVDWQKVI
-196 DEVSSTA
+196 DEISITA

-232 KLAPAEVKT
+232 KLAPVEVKT

-265 IKNQPWHV
+265 LKNQPWKV

-279 SFIEQQSSKI
+279 SFIEQQSTNI
-289 LKIGIMIGVIGIILS
+289 LKIGIIIGILGIILS
-304 SIIGFLYIKNIM
+304 FVIGFLYIKKII

-326 EEMSK
+326 EEMSR
-331 GKFILRQFKFNKY
+331 GEFILRKFKFKR
-344 NEIGDIAYSFKH
+344 NEIGDIAYSFKN
-356 MRNALSKII
+356 MRDAMVKII
-365 NEVNETSEKINN
+365 NEVNATSEKINN
-377 AALNLTN
+377 AAANLTQ

-393 EAQASSLE
+393 DAQASSLE

-407 EQMASTIKSSAS
+407 EEMASTIKSSAE

-433 AVENGAGVISETTR
+433 AVENGASVIAETTK

-519 ENIYEKINKSA
+519 ENIYEKINRSA

-560 AVEQQTGVDQVNVA
+560 AVEQQTGVDQVNIA

-592 ANYAKELL
+592 TNYARELL
-600 EQSENLKSIMT
+600 EQSENLKNIMT

>member
-1 MKKKFNSLN
+1 MKKRFNSLN
-10 VQVPIVVNTFIAVLL
+10 VQIPIVVNIFIALLL
-25 IVSISA
+25 IISIST
-31 LVQMSKK
+31 LVHMSKK
-38 AIDKASYDGFA
+38 AIDKSSYDGFG
-49 TTIKGYATFFD
+49 TTIKGYSTFFD
-60 SLVENQLILS
+60 SLIENQLILS
-70 DTYSSFTFVINY
+70 DTYASFSSVINY
-82 MQNRD
+82 MEYRNPAD
-87 TEGEANM
+87 ETELMNSM
-94 LTVLKLMSAKNPYVK
+94 KLVGGKNPYAK
-109 SLALVEKDGT
+109 SLSLIEANGT
-119 ILNNSNGDNTD
+119 ILNNSEGNNAN
-130 VGKNVNQLYQDLW
+130 VGKKVTDLYPDLW
-143 RKYDAVKK
+143 RIYDNTKK
-151 PTLSDSIYK
+151 PTLADSIYK
-160 TADGKWIT
+160 DADGKWIT
-168 AIISPITSRTDNTYL
+168 AIIAPVHSKIDNRYL
-183 GALLVVLDWQKVI
+183 GGLLIVVDWQKVI
-196 DEVSSTA
+196 DEISVTA
-203 GEVLT
+203 GAVLT

-214 VFNKDTLLV
+214 VFNKDTLLI

-232 KLAPAEVKT
+232 KLAPVEVKT

-265 IKNQPWHV
+265 LKNQPWKV

-279 SFIEQQSSKI
+279 SFIEQQSTNI
-289 LKIGIMIGVIGIILS
+289 LKIGIIIGVVGIILS
-304 SIIGFLYIKNIM
+304 FVIGFLYIKNLI

-326 EEMSK
+326 EEMSR
-331 GKFILRQFKFNKY
+331 GEFILRKFKFKR
-344 NEIGDIAYSFKH
+344 NEIGDIAYSFKN
-356 MRNALSKII
+356 MRDAMVKII
-365 NEVNETSEKINN
+365 NEVNATSEKINN
-377 AALNLTN
+377 AAANLTQ

-393 EAQASSLE
+393 DAQASSLE

-407 EQMASTIKSSAS
+407 EEMASTIKSSAT

-433 AVENGAGVISETTR
+433 AVENGASVIAETTK

-560 AVEQQTGVDQVNVA
+560 AVEQQTGVDQVNIA

-592 ANYAKELL
+592 TNYARELL
-600 EQSENLKSIMT
+600 EQSENLKNIMT
-611 FFKMD
+611 FFKMN

>member
-1 MKKKFNSLN
+1 MKKKFSSLAI
-10 VQVPIVVNTFIAVLL
+10 QIPIVVNIFITFLL
-25 IVSISA
+25 IISIFT
-31 LVQMSKK
+31 LVNMSKK

-49 TTIKGYATFFD
+49 TTIKGYSTFFD

-70 DTYSSFTFVINY
+70 DTYSSFSTIISY
-82 MQNRD
+82 MQNRNPED
-87 TEGEANM
+87 EPNLISSM
-94 LTVLKLMSAKNPYVK
+94 RFVSDKNPYIT
-109 SLALVEKDGT
+109 SISLVEIDGT
-119 ILNNSNGDNTD
+119 IINNSHGNNTD
-130 VGKNVNQLYQDLW
+130 VGKKISQLYPDLW
-143 RKYDAVKK
+143 QKYDAVKK

-160 TADGKWIT
+160 SSNGKWIT
-168 AIISPITSRTDNTYL
+168 AIVSPIHSKTDNSYM
-183 GALLVVLDWQKVI
+183 GALIMILDWQKVI

-232 KLAPAEVKT
+232 KNAPVEIKT
-241 IVNNTE
+241 IVNDTE

-265 IKNQPWHV
+265 LKNQPWKV

-279 SFIEQQSSKI
+279 SFIESQSTKI
-289 LKIGIMIGVIGIILS
+289 LIAGIVIGIVGIVLS
-304 SIIGFLYIKNIM
+304 SIIGFLYIKNLIA
-316 SPLKVLVEEA
+316 PLKILVEEA
-326 EEMSK
+326 EEMSN
-331 GKFILRQFKFNKY
+331 GQFILRKFKFKK
-344 NEIGDIAYSFKH
+344 NEIGNIAYSFKY
-356 MRNALSKII
+356 MRDAMVKII
-365 NEVNETSEKINN
+365 NDVNETSEKINN
-377 AALNLTN
+377 AALSLTN

-393 EAQASSLE
+393 DAQASSLE

-407 EQMASTIKSSAS
+407 EEMASTIKSSAD

-427 MIASKK
+427 MLASKK
-433 AVENGAGVISETTR
+433 AVENGANVIAETTK
-447 NIEEVYES
+447 NIEEVYEA

-506 NSQSSAKDITLLI
+506 NSQACAKDITLLI

-543 QSKID
+543 QSKIE

-560 AVEQQTGVDQVNVA
+560 AVEQQNGVDQVNIA
-574 VSKIDGITQQNA
+574 VFKIDGITQQNDI
-586 ALVDET
+586 LVDET
-592 ANYAKELL
+592 TTSAKELL
-600 EQSENLKSIMT
+600 EQAQKLKETMT
-611 FFKMD
+611 FFKIS

>member
-1 MKKKFNSLN
+1 MKKKFNSLAI
-10 VQVPIVVNTFIAVLL
+10 QIPIVVNIFIAFLLL
-25 IVSISA
+25 ISISA
-31 LVQMSKK
+31 IVKMSKN
-38 AIDKASYDGFA
+38 AIDEASYNGFA

-70 DTYSSFTFVINY
+70 DTYSSFSTVISYIQYRNPEEEAELINSMRFVS
-82 MQNRD
+82 D
-87 TEGEANM
+87 
-94 LTVLKLMSAKNPYVK
+94 KNPYVTSI
-109 SLALVEKDGT
+109 SLIEKDGT
-119 ILNNSNGDNTD
+119 IINNSHGINNDI
-130 VGKNVNQLYQDLW
+130 GKKISELYPDLW
-143 RKYDAVKK
+143 TKYDAVKK

-160 TADGKWIT
+160 SADDKWIT
-168 AIISPITSRTDNTYL
+168 AIISPIYSKTDNTYL
-183 GALLVVLDWQKVI
+183 GGLLLVLDWQKVI
-196 DEVSSTA
+196 DEISITA

-232 KLAPAEVKT
+232 KLAPVEVKT

-256 MTKVCLYTS
+256 MTKVCLYTAL
-265 IKNQPWHV
+265 KNQPWKV

-279 SFIEQQSSKI
+279 NFIERESTKI
-289 LKIGIMIGVIGIILS
+289 LIIGIIIGVIGLILS
-304 SIIGFLYIKNIM
+304 SIIGFLYIKNLM
-316 SPLKVLVEEA
+316 LPLKVLVAEA

-331 GKFILRQFKFNKY
+331 GAFILRKIKFKR
-344 NEIGDIAYSFKH
+344 NEIGDIAYSFKN
-356 MRNALSKII
+356 MRDAMIKII
-365 NEVNETSEKINN
+365 NEVNDTSEKINA
-377 AALNLTN
+377 AALELTR

-393 EAQASSLE
+393 DSQAASLE
-401 ETASAI
+401 ETYSAI
-407 EQMASTIKSSAS
+407 EEMASTIKSSAS

-427 MIASKK
+427 MISSKK
-433 AVENGAGVISETTR
+433 AVENGASVISETTK
-447 NIEEVYES
+447 NIEEVYEAS
-455 SEKIKSITK
+455 AKIKNITK

-506 NSQSSAKDITLLI
+506 NSQASAKDITLLI

-530 ETARESQSIFNDI
+530 ETARESQTIFNDI
-543 QSKID
+543 QEKIEN
-548 GTAKIMQEISTT
+548 TAKIMQEISTT
-560 AVEQQTGVDQVNVA
+560 AVEQQTGVDQVNIA

-592 ANYAKELL
+592 SSSAKELL
-600 EQSENLKSIMT
+600 EQAQNLKQIMT
-611 FFKMD
+611 FFKMG

>member
-1 MKKKFNSLN
+1 MKKRFNSLSI
-10 VQVPIVVNTFIAVLL
+10 QIPIVVNIFIAVLL
-25 IVSISA
+25 IVSIST
-31 LVQMSKK
+31 LVHMSKT

-49 TTIKGYATFFD
+49 TTIKGYSTFFD
-60 SLVENQLILS
+60 SLVENQLILA

-82 MQNRD
+82 MRNRNA
-87 TEGEANM
+87 EAENNM
-94 LTVLKLMSAKNPYVK
+94 LTVLKIMGAKNPYVK
-109 SLALVEKDGT
+109 SLSLIEANGT
-119 ILNNSNGDNTD
+119 ILNNSEGNNAD
-130 VGKNVNQLYQDLW
+130 VGKKVSDLYPDLW
-143 RKYDAVKK
+143 RRYDAVKK

-160 TADGKWIT
+160 DKDGKWIT
-168 AIISPITSRTDNTYL
+168 AIIAPVKSRTDNTYL
-183 GALLVVLDWQKVI
+183 GGIMIILDWQKVI
-196 DEVSSTA
+196 DEISITA

-232 KLAPAEVKT
+232 KLAPVEIKT

-256 MTKVCLYTS
+256 MTKVCLYNS
-265 IKNQPWHV
+265 LKDQPWKV
-273 AFSMPL
+273 GFSMPL
-279 SFIEQQSSKI
+279 SFIEQQSSRI
-289 LKIGIMIGVIGIILS
+289 LLIGIIIGIVGIILS
-304 SIIGFLYIKNIM
+304 SIIGFLYIKNLI

-326 EEMSK
+326 EEMSR
-331 GKFILRQFKFNKY
+331 GQFVLRKFKFKR
-344 NEIGDIAYSFKH
+344 NEIGDIAYSFKN
-356 MRNALSKII
+356 MRDAMVKII
-365 NEVNETSEKINN
+365 NEVNQTSEKINN
-377 AALNLTN
+377 AASSLAQ

-393 EAQASSLE
+393 DAQASSLE

-407 EQMASTIKSSAS
+407 EEMASTIKSSAD

-433 AVENGAGVISETTR
+433 AVENGASVITETTR

-530 ETARESQSIFNDI
+530 ETARESQAIFNDI

-560 AVEQQTGVDQVNVA
+560 AVEQQTGVDQVNIA

-592 ANYAKELL
+592 TNYARELL

>member
-1 MKKKFNSLN
+1 E
-10 VQVPIVVNTFIAVLL
+10 I
-25 IVSISA
+25 SI
-31 LVQMSKK
+31 
-38 AIDKASYDGFA
+38 
-49 TTIKGYATFFD
+49 
-60 SLVENQLILS
+60 
-70 DTYSSFTFVINY
+70 
-82 MQNRD
+82 
-87 TEGEANM
+87 
-94 LTVLKLMSAKNPYVK
+94 
-109 SLALVEKDGT
+109 
-119 ILNNSNGDNTD
+119 
-130 VGKNVNQLYQDLW
+130 
-143 RKYDAVKK
+143 
-151 PTLSDSIYK
+151 
-160 TADGKWIT
+160 
-168 AIISPITSRTDNTYL
+168 
-183 GALLVVLDWQKVI
+183 
-196 DEVSSTA
+196 TA

-232 KLAPAEVKT
+232 KLAPVEIKT

-256 MTKVCLYTS
+256 MTKVCLYNS
-265 IKNQPWHV
+265 LKDQPWKV
-273 AFSMPL
+273 GFSMPL
-279 SFIEQQSSKI
+279 SFIEQQSSRI
-289 LKIGIMIGVIGIILS
+289 LLIGIIIGIVGIILS
-304 SIIGFLYIKNIM
+304 SIIGFLYIKNLI

-326 EEMSK
+326 EEMSR
-331 GKFILRQFKFNKY
+331 GQFVLRKFKFKR
-344 NEIGDIAYSFKH
+344 NEIGDIAYSFKN
-356 MRNALSKII
+356 MRDAMVKII
-365 NEVNETSEKINN
+365 NEVNQTSEKINN
-377 AALNLTN
+377 AASSLAQ

-393 EAQASSLE
+393 DAQASSLE

-407 EQMASTIKSSAS
+407 EEMASTIKSSAD

-433 AVENGAGVISETTR
+433 AVENGASVITETTR

-530 ETARESQSIFNDI
+530 ETARESQAIFNDI

-560 AVEQQTGVDQVNVA
+560 AVEQQTGVDQVNIA

-592 ANYAKELL
+592 TNYARELL

>member
-1 MKKKFNSLN
+1 MKKRFNSLS
-10 VQVPIVVNTFIAVLL
+10 VQIPIVVNIFIAVLL
-25 IVSISA
+25 FVSIFT
-31 LVQMSKK
+31 LLKMSSK
-38 AIDKASYDGFA
+38 AIDDASYNGFA
-49 TTIKGYATFFD
+49 TTIKGYSTFFD

-82 MQNRD
+82 MQNRNAED
-87 TEGEANM
+87 EANM
-94 LTVLKLMSAKNPYVK
+94 LSVLKLMSAKNPYVK
-109 SLALVEKDGT
+109 SLALLEKDGT
-119 ILNNSNGDNTD
+119 IMNNSEGNNTD
-130 VGKNVNQLYQDLW
+130 VGKNVSSLYSDLW

-160 TADGKWIT
+160 DSDGKWIT
-168 AIISPITSRTDNTYL
+168 AIISPITSRTDNSYL
-183 GALLVVLDWQKVI
+183 GGLLVVLDWQKVI
-196 DEVSSTA
+196 DEVSETA

-232 KLAPAEVKT
+232 KLAPVEVKT

-265 IKNQPWHV
+265 IKNQPWKV

-279 SFIEQQSSKI
+279 SFIEQESSRI
-289 LKIGIMIGVIGIILS
+289 LKVGIVIGVVGIILS
-304 SIIGFLYIKNIM
+304 FVVGFLYIRNLM
-316 SPLKVLVEEA
+316 SPLKILVEEA
-326 EEMSK
+326 EEMSE
-331 GKFILRQFKFNKY
+331 GKFILRQFRFKK

-356 MRNALSKII
+356 MRDALSKII
-365 NEVNETSEKINN
+365 NEVNDTSEKINN
-377 AALNLTN
+377 AALTLTN

-393 EAQASSLE
+393 EAQAASLE
-401 ETASAI
+401 ETSSAI
-407 EQMASTIKSSAS
+407 EEMASTIKSSAS

-427 MIASKK
+427 MMASRD
-433 AVENGAGVISETTR
+433 AVENGANVIAETTK
-447 NIEEVYES
+447 NIEEVYEA
-455 SEKIKSITK
+455 SEKIKNITK

-506 NSQSSAKDITLLI
+506 NSQASAKDITLLI
-519 ENIYEKINKSA
+519 ENIYDKINKSA
-530 ETARESQSIFNDI
+530 ETARESQKIFDDI
-543 QSKID
+543 QSKIES
-548 GTAKIMQEISTT
+548 TAKIMQEISTT
-560 AVEQQTGVDQVNVA
+560 AVEQQTGVDQVNIA

-586 ALVDET
+586 SLVDET
-592 ANYAKELL
+592 STSAKELL
-600 EQSENLKSIMT
+600 EQAQNLKQIMT

>member
-10 VQVPIVVNTFIAVLL
+10 IQIPMVVNIFIALLL
-25 IVSISA
+25 IISIST
-31 LVQMSKK
+31 LVHMSKT

-49 TTIKGYATFFD
+49 TTIKGYSTFFD
-60 SLVENQLILS
+60 SLIENQLILS
-70 DTYSSFTFVINY
+70 DTYASFSSVINY
-82 MQNRD
+82 MQYRNPED
-87 TEGEANM
+87 EPELIKSMQLVG
-94 LTVLKLMSAKNPYVK
+94 AKNPYVT
-109 SLALVEKDGT
+109 SLSLVEPNGT
-119 ILNNSNGDNTD
+119 ILNNSEGNNAD
-130 VGKNVNQLYQDLW
+130 VGKKVADLYPDLW
-143 RKYDAVKK
+143 RVYDSVKK
-151 PTLSDSIYK
+151 PTLADSIYK
-160 TADGKWIT
+160 DPNGKWIT
-168 AIISPITSRTDNTYL
+168 AIVSPVYSKIDNSYL
-183 GALLVVLDWQKVI
+183 GGMLLILDWQKVI
-196 DEVSSTA
+196 DEISVTA

-232 KLAPAEVKT
+232 KLAPVEIKT

-256 MTKVCLYTS
+256 MTKVCLYNS
-265 IKNQPWHV
+265 LRDQPWKV
-273 AFSMPL
+273 GFSMPL
-279 SFIEQQSSKI
+279 SFIEQQSTNI
-289 LKIGIMIGVIGIILS
+289 LKMGILIGVIGIILS
-304 SIIGFLYIKNIM
+304 FVIGFLYIKKII
-316 SPLKVLVEEA
+316 SPLKILVEEA
-326 EEMSK
+326 EEMSR
-331 GKFILRQFKFNKY
+331 GEFILRQFKFKR
-344 NEIGDIAYSFKH
+344 NEIGDIAYSFKN
-356 MRNALSKII
+356 MRDAMAKII
-365 NEVNETSEKINN
+365 NEVNATSEKINN
-377 AALNLTN
+377 AAANLTQ

-393 EAQASSLE
+393 DAQASSLE

-407 EQMASTIKSSAS
+407 EEMASTIKSSAT

-433 AVENGAGVISETTR
+433 AVENGASVIAETTK

-506 NSQSSAKDITLLI
+506 NSQSSAKNITLLI
-519 ENIYEKINKSA
+519 ENIYEKINRSA

-560 AVEQQTGVDQVNVA
+560 AVEQQTGVDQVNIA

-592 ANYAKELL
+592 TNYAKELL
-600 EQSENLKSIMT
+600 DQSENLKNIMT
-611 FFKMD
+611 FFKMN

>member
-1 MKKKFNSLN
+1 
-10 VQVPIVVNTFIAVLL
+10 
-25 IVSISA
+25 
-31 LVQMSKK
+31 MSKT

-49 TTIKGYATFFD
+49 TTIKGYSTFFD
-60 SLVENQLILS
+60 SLVENQLILA

-82 MQNRD
+82 MRNRNA
-87 TEGEANM
+87 EAENNM
-94 LTVLKLMSAKNPYVK
+94 LTVLKIMGAKNPYVK
-109 SLALVEKDGT
+109 SLSLIEANGT
-119 ILNNSNGDNTD
+119 ILNNSEGNNAD
-130 VGKNVNQLYQDLW
+130 VGKKVSDLYPDLW
-143 RKYDAVKK
+143 RRYNAVKK

-160 TADGKWIT
+160 DNNGKWIT
-168 AIISPITSRTDNTYL
+168 AIIAPVKSRTDNTYL
-183 GALLVVLDWQKVI
+183 GGIMIILDWQKVI
-196 DEVSSTA
+196 DEISITA

-232 KLAPAEVKT
+232 KLAPVEIKT

-256 MTKVCLYTS
+256 MTKVCLYNS
-265 IKNQPWHV
+265 LKDQPWKV
-273 AFSMPL
+273 GFSMPL
-279 SFIEQQSSKI
+279 SFIEQQSSRI
-289 LKIGIMIGVIGIILS
+289 LLIGIIIGIVGIILS
-304 SIIGFLYIKNIM
+304 SIIGFLYIKNLI

-326 EEMSK
+326 EEMSR
-331 GKFILRQFKFNKY
+331 GQFVLRKFKFKR
-344 NEIGDIAYSFKH
+344 NEIGDIAYSFKN
-356 MRNALSKII
+356 MRDAMVKII
-365 NEVNETSEKINN
+365 NEVNQTSEKINN
-377 AALNLTN
+377 AASSLAQ

-393 EAQASSLE
+393 DAQASSLE

-407 EQMASTIKSSAS
+407 EEMASTIKSSAD

-433 AVENGAGVISETTR
+433 AVENGASVITETTR

-530 ETARESQSIFNDI
+530 ETARESQAIFNDI

-560 AVEQQTGVDQVNVA
+560 AVEQQTGVDQVNIA

-592 ANYAKELL
+592 TNYARELL